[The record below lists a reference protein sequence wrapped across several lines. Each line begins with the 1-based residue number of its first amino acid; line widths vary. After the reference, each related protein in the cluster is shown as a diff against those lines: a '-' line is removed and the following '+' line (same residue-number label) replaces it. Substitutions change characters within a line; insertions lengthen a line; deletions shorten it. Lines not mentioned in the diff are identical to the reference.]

1 MPKTCDAPR
10 ALSFA
15 RLWTLVRPEKLGR
28 FGLRA
33 FIAITLL
40 VLESALAVLAP
51 VILSH
56 IVGALSKHATIEAVL
71 WLVAEFALIRC
82 VIALAEPLRNI
93 VFKPVTAE
101 LQRRLALLGLRHL
114 HSMSVRY
121 HLDRQT
127 GAITRVLDRGVSAV
141 ESVLDLFLFNV
152 LPNVLELLMTFVVIV
167 RVFHVRYLLV
177 LLIAIAI
184 YSSISY
190 AFTRARMAARR
201 RRNVCSG
208 AAQHRLLDSILNFET
223 VRSFGNA
230 EYEIKRY
237 DKAQT
242 TFRDADIRLNQLVN
256 LSQATRGILIAVTTA
271 ALFVFAAEDVV
282 HQRLGVAQFVLIGAY
297 LRSLY
302 SAVGSLNYVSAGWQ
316 NARVDLENY
325 LELLASESEIKA
337 PENPVDVPLKL
348 REAGAASVVFS
359 DVSFGYD
366 PDREILK
373 HVTLDVPSGTSL
385 AVVGHTGS
393 GKSTLGRL
401 LTRAFDVSSG
411 EICVDGHDIRQFA
424 PEDLQGVIGI
434 VPQDTVLF
442 NAGIGENIAYG
453 RPGASQEDVE
463 DAARRAQ
470 IHDFILSLPKGYETV
485 VGERGLKLSGG
496 EKQRVAIARVLLKD
510 PRILLLDE
518 ATSAL
523 DTQTELAIQQEL
535 EALSRTRT
543 TIMIAHRLSTIA
555 SVDQIIVMD
564 KGRIIERGTHAELLV
579 LGGQYASMWRA
590 QSGEFTIRA

>member
-1 MPKTCDAPR
+1 M
-10 ALSFA
+10 
-15 RLWTLVRPEKLGR
+15 
-28 FGLRA
+28 
-33 FIAITLL
+33 
-40 VLESALAVLAP
+40 
-51 VILSH
+51 
-56 IVGALSKHATIEAVL
+56 
-71 WLVAEFALIRC
+71 
-82 VIALAEPLRNI
+82 
-93 VFKPVTAE
+93 
-101 LQRRLALLGLRHL
+101 
-114 HSMSVRY
+114 
-121 HLDRQT
+121 
-127 GAITRVLDRGVSAV
+127 
-141 ESVLDLFLFNV
+141 
-152 LPNVLELLMTFVVIV
+152 
-167 RVFHVRYLLV
+167 
-177 LLIAIAI
+177 
-184 YSSISY
+184 
-190 AFTRARMAARR
+190 
-201 RRNVCSG
+201 
-208 AAQHRLLDSILNFET
+208 
-223 VRSFGNA
+223 
-230 EYEIKRY
+230 
-237 DKAQT
+237 
-242 TFRDADIRLNQLVN
+242 
-256 LSQATRGILIAVTTA
+256 
-271 ALFVFAAEDVV
+271 
-282 HQRLGVAQFVLIGAY
+282 
-297 LRSLY
+297 
-302 SAVGSLNYVSAGWQ
+302 
-316 NARVDLENY
+316 ENY